1 MEVTFR
7 QNGEKKQFWERG
19 SRILLAVSGGV
30 DSMVLLDLMTKLQ
43 QEWEFYL
50 GVAHIDHQLREASK
64 KEEAYIAACC
74 REKNLPYFVTR
85 WQSEPISGMEEA
97 ARNFRYGFY
106 RQVMQENY
114 FDTLMTAHHS
124 DDQLETM
131 LMKMIRDGQLESGAG
146 MRERR
151 AFGGGKLIRPLLSFS
166 KAELYAYAQ
175 DRGVTYFEDESNQVL
190 NVQRNR
196 IRHEVVPLLKRE
208 NPQILEHFQQLSQQ
222 MLAAADLIQRQQE
235 QWFKEHVKTSEGTWG
250 FLVSDLEKLCEEQ
263 RYFALQYF
271 FQAFQREK
279 GVAAVK
285 EEQLQM
291 ILTLLEKHKA
301 QWQVSL
307 AEGWMVSKEY
317 ELLKLKPD
325 VTPEGLQTHRIK
337 LGEAIFLSDDEW
349 LGLLPIDQVTNIP
362 EKVKDWSE
370 IRQPLPLDYPLE
382 VTVRKRKSGDRIQL
396 TPALRKKISRV
407 FIDKKVPNES
417 RLKSWLVES
426 PENNI
431 LAVLPVAFSY
441 LSIASET
448 DKIHYILLYKYR

>member
-1 MEVTFR
+1 MELTFR
-7 QNGEKKQFWERG
+7 QNGEKKQFWERD
-19 SRILLAVSGGV
+19 SRILLAISGGV
-30 DSMVLLDLMTKLQ
+30 DSMVLLDLMGKLQ
-43 QEWEFYL
+43 HEVGFYL

-64 KEEAYIAACC
+64 EEARYIETYC
-74 REKNLPYFVTR
+74 RQRQLPYFSTR
-85 WQSEPISGMEEA
+85 WESIPVSGMEEA
-97 ARNFRYGFY
+97 ARNFRYGFFQ
-106 RQVMQENY
+106 QVMQENY

-131 LMKMIRDGQLESGAG
+131 LMKMIRDGRLESGAG

-151 AFGGGKLIRPLLSFS
+151 AFAGGKLVRPLLAFN
-166 KAELYAYAQ
+166 KEALYTYADEQEL
-175 DRGVTYFEDESNQVL
+175 TYFEDESNQVL
-190 NVQRNR
+190 DVQRNR

-222 MLAAADLIQRQQE
+222 MLAASDLIQRQQE
-235 QWFKEHVKTSEGTWG
+235 RWFQKNVKTGESVWG
-250 FLVSDLEKLCEEQ
+250 FLVDALLELCEEQ

-271 FQAFQREK
+271 FQAFRREK
-279 GVAAVK
+279 AVPVK
-285 EEQLQM
+285 EEQLQK
-291 ILTLLEKHKA
+291 ILALLESRKA
-301 QWQVSL
+301 QWQLSL

-317 ELLKLKPD
+317 ELLKLQPD
-325 VTPEGLQTHRIK
+325 TTPEGLQEHRLA
-337 LGEAIFLSDDEW
+337 LGESIFLSENEW
-349 LGLLPIDQVTNIP
+349 LGLLPADQLANIP

-370 IRQPLPLDYPLE
+370 IRQALPLDYPLE

-407 FIDKKVPNES
+407 FIDKKVPNEF
-417 RLKSWLVES
+417 RMKSWLVES